1 MSAEGAKGTPLFGVP
16 GVGARIGR
24 HRIDGILGRGGM
36 GVVLAARHET
46 LGDRVAIKV
55 LVAHAW
61 ETAEAE
67 ARFVR
72 EAQICAQLK
81 SDHALRVFD
90 VGRLDDESGAPYLVM
105 EYLDGKNLEEL
116 VLPKGQAA
124 KPFGVME
131 TADNILE
138 ACEVLAEAHAQ
149 GVVHRDLK
157 PSNLFL
163 TKRPDGSPLL
173 KVLDFGIAKRAEANG
188 NLTATSAV
196 IGTPNFM
203 SPEQLRATR
212 DVDLR
217 SDVWSLGA
225 TLYALLTA
233 KAPFEGTSAAETT
246 VNVLTAAPVPVCVR
260 RRDLPPEMDRIVLT
274 CLEKDPAHRFA
285 SMRALADALVAFAS
299 PRGRAAHTT
308 LLRRAYGAKANPLAA
323 TAYAGTVRIGE
334 GQVFP
339 QVMSG
344 PSRPMHAPPPGSA
357 PPITGAPY
365 NYPGADGT
373 FPEARRDAGE
383 SAWAGGPSV
392 AHTGQGGW
400 APTGPV
406 PAPGS
411 NGLVLGGAI
420 AGIGLVAAGIV
431 LAVVLHFRG
440 SVPVPAAPAPSGDVA
455 KPPPSGPATLA
466 PGEPPPL
473 APLAPK
479 PEGVPTVGKTPE
491 KSDKSAVPP
500 TVAPPLV
507 LPTPPPPSAIPT
519 VAASALP
526 KVPPSKPKADDLF
539 NAN

>member
-1 MSAEGAKGTPLFGVP
+1 MSAEGAMGTPMFGVP

-24 HRIDGILGRGGM
+24 HRVDRVLGRGGM

-46 LGDRVAIKV
+46 LGDLVAIKV
-55 LVAHAW
+55 LVAQAW
-61 ETAEAE
+61 ATAEAE

-105 EYLDGKNLEEL
+105 EYLDGKNLEEI
-116 VLPKGQAA
+116 VLPKGMPP
-124 KPFGVME
+124 KVFGIME
-131 TADNILE
+131 AADNILE

-173 KVLDFGIAKRAEANG
+173 KVLDFGIAKRTEPTG

-260 RRDLPPEMDRIVLT
+260 RRDLPPDLDRIVLT
-274 CLEKDPAHRFA
+274 CLEKDPALRYP

-308 LLRRAYGAKANPLAA
+308 LLRRAYGAGANPLAA
-323 TAYAGTVRIGE
+323 TAYAGTVRLGD
-334 GQVFP
+334 GQVAP
-339 QVMSG
+339 AIAAVA
-344 PSRPMHAPPPGSA
+344 PRAVHAPPPGTA

-365 NYPGADGT
+365 AYPTTEGAG
-373 FPEARRDAGE
+373 FPPEGAG
-383 SAWAGGPSV
+383 WGGPSV

-400 APTGPV
+400 APTGAV
-406 PAPGS
+406 PAPS
-411 NGLVLGGAI
+411 NHGLVLGGAI
-420 AGIGLVAAGIV
+420 GGIGLVAAGIV

-440 SVPVPAAPAPSGDVA
+440 QAPPAAPVAASGTSTVGSGAAPS
-455 KPPPSGPATLA
+455 A
-466 PGEPPPL
+466 PTDL
-473 APLAPK
+473 APLQPLASRPEVAPA
-479 PEGVPTVGKTPE
+479 VGKPPE
-491 KSDKSAVPP
+491 KADKIPAVPASQGAP
-500 TVAPPLV
+500 GPVAS
-507 LPTPPPPSAIPT
+507 PPPPPPV
-519 VAASALP
+519 VASTAPVKLP
-526 KVPPSKPKADDLF
+526 PPKPKADDLF
-539 NAN
+539 NANPD

>member
-24 HRIDGILGRGGM
+24 HRIDGVLGRGGM

-61 ETAEAE
+61 ETGEAE

-90 VGRLDDESGAPYLVM
+90 VGRLEDESGAPYLVM

-116 VLPKGQAA
+116 VLPKGQPT

-131 TADNILE
+131 AADNILE
-138 ACEVLAEAHAQ
+138 ACEVLAEAHAN

-173 KVLDFGIAKRAEANG
+173 KVLDFGIAKRTEPNG

-233 KAPFEGTSAAETT
+233 KAPFEGTSTAETT

-308 LLRRAYGAKANPLAA
+308 LLRRAYGAGANPLAA

-334 GQVFP
+334 GQVFQ
-339 QVMSG
+339 QVASAA
-344 PSRPMHAPPPGSA
+344 SRPIHAPPPGSA

-365 NYPGADGT
+365 KHPGVEGG
-373 FPEARRDAGE
+373 FSGVPEAG

-392 AHTGQGGW
+392 AQTGQGGW
-400 APTGPV
+400 APTGAIA
-406 PAPGS
+406 APPG
-411 NGLVLGGAI
+411 NHGLVLGGAI

-431 LAVVLHFRG
+431 LAIVLHFRG
-440 SVPVPAAPAPSGDVA
+440 PVAPAAPAPSGDLA
-455 KPPPSGPATLA
+455 SPPASSGAAPLTSSEAT
-466 PGEPPPL
+466 PL
-473 APLAPK
+473 APLAPR
-479 PEGVPTVGKTPE
+479 PEALPVTTKVPE
-491 KSDKSAVPP
+491 KSDKSPGSSPSLQSAF
-500 TVAPPLV
+500 
-507 LPTPPPPSAIPT
+507 LPTPPPSAPPT
-519 VAASALP
+519 IAASALP